1 MRSGNGSSDD
11 EAARAAVVKRIRS
24 ATRQWSAGADLS
36 EIRAGFE
43 RLLAGE
49 EDPICDPI
57 ELDGVPAVV
66 VRVEAVPADP
76 GIVYFHGGG
85 FQVGSI
91 RSHLDLMARLSRASG
106 RAVVGVDYRLAPEH
120 RFPAAHE
127 DCLAA
132 WRAFLGGRPG
142 GPYAIAGDSAG
153 GHLAL
158 SVALA
163 TRGETTAPG
172 RIALISPWLDL
183 AMTGES
189 YSSRADYDVF
199 SRPAALAAMAR
210 TYVGRGGG
218 LGDPRLSI
226 LDGNLAG
233 LPPLLVHAGDHD
245 ITLDDAVR
253 LDATVRDGGGDCR
266 LTVWPGMMHHFQVFA
281 DLAEARRSID
291 EIGAFL
297 GGGAVFG

>member
-1 MRSGNGSSDD
+1 MTSANGSRDD
-11 EAARAAVVKRIRS
+11 ESARAAVVRRIRT
-24 ATRQWSAGADLS
+24 ATRHWSGGADLS

-49 EDPICDPI
+49 EDPICDPV
-57 ELDGVPAVV
+57 ELGGVPAVI
-66 VRVEAVPADP
+66 VRVEGVPADP
-76 GIVYFHGGG
+76 GVVYFHGGG

-91 RSHLDLMARLSRASG
+91 RSHLDLMARLSRASR
-106 RAVVGVDYRLAPEH
+106 RALVGVDYRLAPEH

-127 DCLAA
+127 DCLVA
-132 WRAFLGGRPG
+132 WRAFLGGRAGRPF
-142 GPYAIAGDSAG
+142 AIAGDSAG

-163 TRGETTAPG
+163 TRGETAAPG
-172 RIALISPWLDL
+172 RVALISPWLDL
-183 AMTGES
+183 AMTGDS
-189 YSSRADYDVF
+189 YLSRVDYDVF
-199 SRPAALAAMAR
+199 SKPAALAAMAR

-218 LGDPRLSI
+218 LTDPRLSL
-226 LDGNLAG
+226 LDADLTG

-253 LDATVRDGGGDCR
+253 LDAAVRGGGGDCR

-281 DLAEARRSID
+281 ELAEARRSIG
-291 EIGAFL
+291 EIGDFL
-297 GGGAVFG
+297 AGTELFG